1 MRKRL
6 RKEAYLGADLVI
18 LVHGQTR
25 ASINDVITKP
35 RTTAQQHESMSYNHK
50 QRLDFLGI
58 RNQLNIV
65 AVLWKI
71 LDAGSDWD
79 QSGQSLQNEKHRR
92 YQNITLKLSAIL
104 STSVN

>member
-35 RTTAQQHESMSYNHK
+35 RTTAQQHESM
-50 QRLDFLGI
+50 L
-58 RNQLNIV
+58 
-65 AVLWKI
+65 
-71 LDAGSDWD
+71 
-79 QSGQSLQNEKHRR
+79 QS
-92 YQNITLKLSAIL
+92 
-104 STSVN
+104 